1 MAAAVSPA
9 AQPRASGADRV
20 VEPAAA
26 SAQPALRVRGVSK
39 RFGAVTALEDVSLDL
54 RAGEAVGLVGDNGAG
69 KSTLLKIMSGV
80 HPPDEGSIEVDGRA
94 VSFASPAAAREAGI
108 EAVYQDLALVED
120 MTVAENLFLGREM
133 RLPGLAGRLGL
144 INRKAMHARA
154 AEAID
159 QLRIKIPGIS
169 DTMVRLMS
177 GGQRQGVAI
186 ARSIMWGRKVLL
198 LDEPTAALGVEQQDE
213 VERLIHGLQQHD
225 LPMMIIAHN
234 MPLVFRLT
242 QRIVVLRHGR
252 VVADTATAET
262 TPEAVVAHITGAARL
277 RERLS
282 DG

>member
-1 MAAAVSPA
+1 VNAPA
-9 AQPRASGADRV
+9 QAGAGGADGV
-20 VEPAAA
+20 AEPARP
-26 SAQPALRVRGVSK
+26 AQDAVMRVLGVSK
-39 RFGAVTALEDVSLDL
+39 RFGAVTALEDVSIDL
-54 RAGEAVGLVGDNGAG
+54 HAGETVGLVGDNGAG

-80 HPPDEGSIEVDGRA
+80 HPPDEGRLEVDGQA
-94 VSFASPAAAREAGI
+94 VSFASPAAARDAGI

-144 INRKAMHARA
+144 INRKTMHARA

-159 QLRIKIPGIS
+159 KLRIKIPGIG
-169 DTMVRLMS
+169 DTMVRRMS

-186 ARSIMWGRKVLL
+186 ARTIMWGRKVLL

-213 VERLIHGLQQHD
+213 VERLIHGLQQHS

-252 VVADTATAET
+252 VVADMPTAET
-262 TPEAVVAHITGAARL
+262 TPEAVVAHITGAARI
-277 RERLS
+277 REHLP